1 MLLKLEIYL
10 SIAAP
15 NDMDTFG
22 SRNFGHKSYK
32 IILNKKPLIL
42 YIFFCYW
49 QFHYNKSIHS
59 YRERYIF

>member
-10 SIAAP
+10 SISAA

-32 IILNKKPLIL
+32 IILNKKPLIWN
-42 YIFFCYW
+42 IFFAIDSLTIINL
-49 QFHYNKSIHS
+49 FIVTD
-59 YRERYIF
+59 RDIF

>member
-10 SIAAP
+10 SISAP

-42 YIFFCYW
+42 YIFFAIDS
-49 QFHYNKSIHS
+49 FTIINLFIVTD
-59 YRERYIF
+59 RDIF